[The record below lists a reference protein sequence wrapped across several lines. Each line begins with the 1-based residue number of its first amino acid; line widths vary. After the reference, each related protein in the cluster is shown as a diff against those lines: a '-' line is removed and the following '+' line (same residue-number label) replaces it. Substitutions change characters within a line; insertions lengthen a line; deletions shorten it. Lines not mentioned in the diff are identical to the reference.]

1 MEDVISFYSEHSDDE
16 RLSRGWGLL
25 ELARSKEIVL
35 RHLPVSGSTIL
46 DVGGGTGVYTEW
58 LGELGYEAHLIDIT
72 PVHISFAG
80 SNRTR
85 IASQK
90 SVTPGISH
98 GLTNLSTP
106 CCSWALSITSPRPP
120 NGHSPYEKLVGY
132 CALAAS
138 SSLRRSADSH
148 RCLPHWLATSLTISP
163 FPEFSRATFRMGS
176 TGIQPA
182 IQSVSP
188 RRTSIARRNWS
199 RTSEPQALTYSTSC
213 PWKVHAG

>member
-72 PVHISFAG
+72 PAHISFAR

-85 IASQK
+85 IASAEI
-90 SVTPGISH
+90 GDARD
-98 GLTNLSTP
+98 LP
-106 CCSWALSITSPRPP
+106 C
-120 NGHSPYEKLVGY
+120 
-132 CALAAS
+132 
-138 SSLRRSADSH
+138 
-148 RCLPHWLATSLTISP
+148 
-163 FPEFSRATFRMGS
+163 
-176 TGIQPA
+176 PA
-182 IQSVSP
+182 
-188 RRTSIARRNWS
+188 
-199 RTSEPQALTYSTSC
+199 
-213 PWKVHAG
+213 